1 MLSRV
6 TDKFFFNWQLVV
18 FTSFEL
24 LGSALR
30 LRRPKPRERFI
41 GGTPPLKWN
50 ERLRWVLFLTVSA
63 FFFWLC
69 FRLSLVFE
77 WADLGGFVGAAPV
90 CWLNA
95 RLANHQGTLNE
106 TVRHLSRLLGFA
118 AFSLVAAGVLAMRY
132 Q

>member
-1 MLSRV
+1 M
-6 TDKFFFNWQLVV
+6 
-18 FTSFEL
+18 FTSFEP

-30 LRRPKPRERFI
+30 LRRPKPGEQFI
-41 GGTPPLKWN
+41 GATPPSKWN

-77 WADLGGFVGAAPV
+77 WAYLGGFVGAAPV
-90 CWLNA
+90 CWLSV
-95 RLANHQGTLNE
+95 RLANRQGTLNE
-106 TVRHLSRLLGFA
+106 PVRHLLRLLGFA
-118 AFSLVAAGVLAMRY
+118 AFSLVAAGVLVIRY